1 MDIINISLAF
11 LEGFAL
17 IISPCILPILPI
29 VLAGSLVG
37 SKKRPLGIIVGFVI
51 TFALFTFFSRKL
63 VQYSGIDLNFIRYFS
78 YAILLLLAIVILS
91 NKLTEKFSQFTQ
103 KFANTG
109 LTLSFVNNPQGGF
122 ISGTL
127 FGGLVA
133 IIWTPCAGPILAAV
147 IVQTVVQKT
156 NIMSFLTLLAFAFGA
171 AVPMLI
177 IAFFGRSII
186 TKFNFF
192 KSHSL
197 LWRKILGSI
206 IILAVIFMITS
217 EQKLPNLFAA
227 PINQQSSNQPTLNHL
242 QNSLLTSYP
251 EPEISGITAWL
262 NSAPLQ
268 LKDLRGKVVLI
279 DFWTYS
285 CINCIRTLPYL
296 KDWYNKYHSAG
307 LVIIGVHTPEFD
319 FEKNLNNVKNAV
331 EKFGIKYPVALDN
344 QFVTWQNFNN
354 AFWPA
359 HYLIN
364 REGNVVYTHFGEGE
378 YATTEN
384 NIRFLLGIKAPLS
397 SNQAAEE
404 PFSFT
409 ETPETYLGYE
419 RANSFASPEDVI
431 HDQKTFYTLPKTLPL
446 HNFALYG
453 NWIIRP
459 DRIIA
464 AQDNA
469 VLKIHF
475 RARKVFMVM
484 GSTTPTSIE
493 LLLNDKKV
501 TSEKGKDVVNSYIT
515 VTAHRL
521 YEAITLP
528 QAQEGVLQITSSKPG
543 LELYT
548 FTFGE

>member
-103 KFANTG
+103 QLANTG
-109 LTLSFVNNPQGGF
+109 LNLSFANNPQGGF

-177 IAFFGRSII
+177 IAFFGRSIM

-192 KSHSL
+192 KRHSL
-197 LWRKILGSI
+197 LWRKFLGSI

-227 PINQQSSNQPTLNHL
+227 PINQQSSNQPSLNHL

-459 DRIIA
+459 DRIITSQA
-464 AQDNA
+464 NA

-484 GSTTPTSIE
+484 GSTIPTSIE

-515 VTAHRL
+515 VTTHRL